1 MYIATNSGAGFPFFP
16 TPSPAFIVS
25 RLSDVGVLV
34 GVSFKFVR
42 FRENQVRY
50 PALYLLQKLPRRF
63 GSTLSPHQWG
73 GISYQTTLSFRA
85 QLVGNNMLPS
95 VLALES
101 CRETQGYLWPSLA
114 PPPFQLASTGHVLC
128 VNFCTNLCSIFLCT
142 WAPCPLSSPAFL
154 SIQLAGSSLL
164 PLRIISWGP
173 WHPTGLP
180 LNPRHCCVRNEE
192 CQPVVPPASKAPH
205 QVIPFQLSPH
215 LHGYHENELSPPF
228 LDFVVLLLHSL
239 LGGWDSC
246 GMSSPSPNPDLPF
259 FSLLPSLPLM
269 TQLRTWPKPCA

>member
-154 SIQLAGSSLL
+154 SIQLAGSSLSPPLENNFLGPLAPHRTSPEPKTLLCSQWRMSTCCPSSLQSTFIWQKLNKISKKRATQDRSYFQCWNRTGTTINRKIL
-164 PLRIISWGP
+164 PTKHTINK
-173 WHPTGLP
+173 T
-180 LNPRHCCVRNEE
+180 
-192 CQPVVPPASKAPH
+192 SKA
-205 QVIPFQLSPH
+205 QT
-215 LHGYHENELSPPF
+215 EEL
-228 LDFVVLLLHSL
+228 
-239 LGGWDSC
+239 
-246 GMSSPSPNPDLPF
+246 N
-259 FSLLPSLPLM
+259 
-269 TQLRTWPKPCA
+269 

>member
-1 MYIATNSGAGFPFFP
+1 MPEIARIYKTPCPLLPAATAWSPRSLCA
-16 TPSPAFIVS
+16 PSPA
-25 RLSDVGVLV
+25 LSLPLHSCPFSLLV
-34 GVSFKFVR
+34 
-42 FRENQVRY
+42 
-50 PALYLLQKLPRRF
+50 
-63 GSTLSPHQWG
+63 
-73 GISYQTTLSFRA
+73 
-85 QLVGNNMLPS
+85 
-95 VLALES
+95 
-101 CRETQGYLWPSLA
+101 
-114 PPPFQLASTGHVLC
+114 VLC
-128 VNFCTNLCSIFLCT
+128 
-142 WAPCPLSSPAFL
+142 
-154 SIQLAGSSLL
+154 LL

-246 GMSSPSPNPDLPF
+246 GMSSPSHNPDLPF